1 MRRLIHQNLRQLK
14 NRWGVRHCATWVL
27 PGLLVLATPVIPV
40 AEAVVQQSPE
50 ARHAEANQLLQQGKA
65 QLNAGQFQAALAHF
79 LPALEIYQEVG
90 DLRSQGI
97 TLGDLGLV
105 YHNLGQHQQA
115 IQLYELAIAIA
126 QEIGNRRNEG
136 AVLGNLGHAY
146 EALGQHQRAIALYE
160 QQLAIV
166 REVGYRHG
174 ESYALG
180 NLGIAYS
187 NLGENQQA
195 INAYQQ
201 ALAIAQETGD
211 RPGEGALLSNI
222 GALLSEEQPEQ
233 AIAALQQS
241 VAVREAIRQR
251 LRDLSP
257 AQQQAFLNSVSDTYL
272 ALAALLEQEGQD
284 EEAQRIL
291 DLLGRGN
298 E

>member
-1 MRRLIHQNLRQLK
+1 MHCLISWLNLRRL
-14 NRWGVRHCATWVL
+14 NRWGGRGVTWIL
-27 PGLLVLATPVIPV
+27 PGVLMLAAPAAQV
-40 AEAVVQQSPE
+40 AEAAVQQSPE
-50 ARHAEANQLLQQGKA
+50 ERHAEANRLLQQGKA
-65 QLNAGQFQAALAHF
+65 QLNAGQFQAALEHF

-115 IQLYELAIAIA
+115 IQLYALAIAIA
-126 QEIGNRRNEG
+126 REIGNQRNEG

-146 EALGQHQRAIALYE
+146 EALGQHQQAIALYE

-166 REVGYRHG
+166 REVGHRRG

-180 NLGIAYS
+180 NLGIAYG

-195 INAYQQ
+195 IDAYRQ
-201 ALAIAQETGD
+201 ALAIAQEIGD

-222 GALLSEEQPEQ
+222 GALLAEENQPEQ

-241 VAVREAIRQR
+241 VAVREAIRR
-251 LRDLSP
+251 DLRDLSP
-257 AQQQAFLNSVSDTYL
+257 AQQQAFLDSVSDTYL

-291 DLLGRGN
+291 NLLSER
-298 E
+298 